1 MMARLG
7 SEHDEWR
14 PNDMY
19 TSLGGSQGSVYTSVS
34 YGAGASSHA
43 GVAQVTTSTSL
54 FRHGSS
60 FSYAHVATPTS
71 MGTPVKGVAAPS
83 AGMYLTSSAEV
94 RSFGGGNTSAVSASS
109 MSSRSVTSSPIASV
123 NGLSVSS
130 PLASAS
136 LPVVGQ
142 SMQAPAFIISG
153 MPGGDIAMAASYAGI
168 GQTTAGG
175 PMGISGRHEAP
186 GNNANPW
193 LNWLFQNGLGYGSM
207 DSDGNY
213 GFSQSQLENAYN
225 AYIASGMWQDLW
237 SDPPPFEDW
246 LAWFMN
252 GSFTV
257 GGTTLYWTPIG
268 DVWVLLVLAIAYAI
282 FVWLRK
288 RQLA

>member
-60 FSYAHVATPTS
+60 FSYAHSSAPTS

-175 PMGISGRHEAP
+175 PMGISGRHNAP
-186 GNNANPW
+186 PPAWYGWLLSNAGTFGTGSDGSYGFTYDQLWAAYQEYVNNYW
-193 LNWLFQNGLGYGSM
+193 DGGLGQPAP
-207 DSDGNY
+207 DFN
-213 GFSQSQLENAYN
+213 
-225 AYIASGMWQDLW
+225 
-237 SDPPPFEDW
+237 DW
-246 LAWFMN
+246 LTWLQN
-252 GSFTV
+252 QEV
-257 GGTTLYWTPIG
+257 GGALYWIATPVG
-268 DVWVLLVLAIAYAI
+268 DVWVLLVLAIAYAV